1 MGNLGV
7 FDTAKE
13 AVAAAAA
20 AQKEFVKNYTL
31 EDRERFIAQIR
42 KELGPRIQEFAELEF
57 EETGYGR
64 IEDKVAKDTGAIMLS
79 SGTEAIPTNVIASD
93 KGLTVEYYAP
103 FGVIGAVTPVTNP
116 MATII
121 ANTIVMMA
129 GGNTVVFNAHPASVR
144 CATTACQAV
153 NQAIIHAGGPENIC
167 TMSANPT
174 METLDDIM
182 YAPEISLLVGTGGP
196 GMVKTLM
203 ATGKKVVA
211 AGPGN
216 PPSIID
222 ASCDVKKAAAG
233 VCASATFD
241 NNLLCIAEKELF
253 VVDEIFDAFMD
264 ELEALGN
271 YRMTREQADAVTAV
285 GIVKTENGG
294 YATNKKYVGKH
305 ASVILAAAGIQIDS
319 DPRMAFFEAQN
330 DDLYVQV
337 EQMQPII
344 PVVRCR
350 DFEEA
355 MERAVAA
362 EHNCRHSASI
372 WSRNIDHVTAFG
384 KVINTTVFVQNGG
397 TMAAFGIGGSGTN
410 SPTIA
415 TPTGEGVTGPQS
427 FLRRRRFCMADGGN
441 YLL

>member
-1 MGNLGV
+1 
-7 FDTAKE
+7 
-13 AVAAAAA
+13 
-20 AQKEFVKNYTL
+20 
-31 EDRERFIAQIR
+31 
-42 KELGPRIQEFAELEF
+42 
-57 EETGYGR
+57 
-64 IEDKVAKDTGAIMLS
+64 
-79 SGTEAIPTNVIASD
+79 
-93 KGLTVEYYAP
+93 
-103 FGVIGAVTPVTNP
+103 
-116 MATII
+116 
-121 ANTIVMMA
+121 
-129 GGNTVVFNAHPASVR
+129 
-144 CATTACQAV
+144 
-153 NQAIIHAGGPENIC
+153 
-167 TMSANPT
+167 
-174 METLDDIM
+174 
-182 YAPEISLLVGTGGP
+182 
-196 GMVKTLM
+196 MVKTLM

-222 ASCDVKKAAAG
+222 ATCDIKKAAAG

-253 VVDEIFDAFMD
+253 VVDEIFDEFMN

-271 YRMTREQADAVTAV
+271 YRLTREQADAVTAV
-285 GIVKTENGG
+285 GIVKTESG
-294 YATNKKYVGKH
+294 YATNKKFVGKH
-305 ASVILAAAGIQIDS
+305 ASVILEAAGIKIDS

-330 DDLYVQV
+330 EDLYVQV
-337 EQMQPII
+337 EQMQPVI
-344 PVVRCR
+344 PVVRCKN
-350 DFEEA
+350 FEEA

-372 WSRNIDHVTAFG
+372 WSKNIDHVTAFG